1 MYIIKILLKIYIYKI
16 YIKNNPSGMEETERL
31 RDRWRKQ
38 RERESLYCQ
47 SGNDLMVVVF
57 MNNREMK
64 RQMEETERWMKQR
77 WERWRKQRIM
87 RDRWRERWRKQRDGW
102 NRDERDGGNRERWER
117 ESLHWQS
124 GNNLMD
130 VAFINNNIS
139 FTSLQVLWKF
149 QKSFYCNFDWQL
161 NQNIRVTTFY
171 CCISLTKDK

>member
-1 MYIIKILLKIYIYKI
+1 
-16 YIKNNPSGMEETERL
+16 MEETERW

-77 WERWRKQRIM
+77 WERWRKQR
-87 RDRWRERWRKQRDGW
+87 
-102 NRDERDGGNRERWER
+102 ERWEG

-161 NQNIRVTTFY
+161 NQNIRVTSARLMTFK
-171 CCISLTKDK
+171 SEKGTDGHFSTKRSKRTKDQSAQYLVWQPNGNLEVYLELEYIRDFFLLICVT